1 MGHRFLLLLTNLAI
15 DVIALL
21 VVDHFFAG
29 ITLDHWQ
36 TVLGAAV
43 VLAIVNAYVRPLVI
57 VLTLP
62 INILTLGVFTLVI
75 NALMLQLVGWLIPG
89 FHIETFW
96 TALGAALVISVV
108 SLVLNWLIKPKHVH
122 LHIER
127 R

>member
-1 MGHRFLLLLTNLAI
+1 MGHRFLILLTNLAI

-21 VVDHFFAG
+21 VVDHFFTG
-29 ITLDHWQ
+29 ITLDRWQ

-62 INILTLGVFTLVI
+62 INILTLGLFTLVI